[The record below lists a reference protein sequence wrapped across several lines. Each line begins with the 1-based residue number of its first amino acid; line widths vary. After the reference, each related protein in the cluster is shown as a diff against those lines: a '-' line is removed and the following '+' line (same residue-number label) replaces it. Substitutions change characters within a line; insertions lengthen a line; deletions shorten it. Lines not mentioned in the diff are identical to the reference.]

1 MAPLDLIIL
10 DSPSLIRFLRKV
22 SAIVKWSA
30 LCRFPQTKRWE
41 NTQAPAVGSPAQI
54 RRRFEGCEGGCPI
67 FSIEELVYLP
77 KPNTRASP
85 RKGAA
90 TSSPGPLTPPGRLF
104 GRGKKRSAAAVEADA
119 GSEGPS
125 TPTPKRCRAARATPA
140 TDLAPALPPVR
151 DLAAGPV
158 SDAPSTTPA
167 PMPTPMPR
175 TTHAKAAHLKAVP
188 GMLSYTLSLHDR

>member
-1 MAPLDLIIL
+1 MAPLNLIIL
-10 DSPSLIRFLRKV
+10 DYPSLIRFLRKA
-22 SAIVKWSA
+22 STIVKWSA
-30 LCRFPQTKRWE
+30 LCCFPGTKRWE

-54 RRRFEGCEGGCPI
+54 RGRFEGCDGGCPI

-125 TPTPKRCRAARATPA
+125 TPSPKRCRAARATPA
-140 TDLAPALPPVR
+140 TDLAPALPPVKDAR
-151 DLAAGPV
+151 DLTTGPV
-158 SDAPSTTPA
+158 SDAPSTAPA
-167 PMPTPMPR
+167 PMPTPMAR
-175 TTHAKAAHLKAVP
+175 TTRAKAAHLKAVP
-188 GMLSYTLSLHDR
+188 GMLSYSEST